1 MRYVLLACLL
11 GFLVAGCV
19 SDFLI
24 FGDDDDTGDIRF
36 ENAAD
41 RSFAV
46 IVLNAERR
54 HLIDLNPVLSAE
66 KFEERK
72 INVGSSAII
81 SGRDRGKDAYI
92 LIYAQCDC
100 ELSAWIKDFAG
111 PDAAILTRDF
121 EISAGALKLLN
132 YRVVIENL

>member
-1 MRYVLLACLL
+1 MRYVLLTCLL

-24 FGDDDDTGDIRF
+24 FGNDDDTGDIRF

-41 RSFAV
+41 RPFAV
-46 IVLNAERR
+46 VVFNAENR
-54 HLIDLNPVLSAE
+54 HLIDPYPAYSVEQFA
-66 KFEERK
+66 ERK
-72 INVGSSAII
+72 IDVGASAII
-81 SGRDRGKDAYI
+81 SGNDRGKDAYI

-111 PDAAILTRDF
+111 TNAAILTKSF
-121 EISAGALKLLN
+121 EISADALKLLN